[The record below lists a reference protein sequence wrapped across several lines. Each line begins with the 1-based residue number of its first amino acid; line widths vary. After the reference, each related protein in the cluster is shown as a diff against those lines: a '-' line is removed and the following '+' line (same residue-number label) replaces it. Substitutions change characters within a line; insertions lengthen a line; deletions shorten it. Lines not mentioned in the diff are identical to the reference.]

1 MLNEDHIVD
10 IWTGLKEFFDK
21 KTIETVAS
29 KYVDILADNGV
40 EDHVFKAALGGD
52 EDLDQAIEYYLDD
65 WDGEEDEETDY
76 GSENYDYDE
85 D

>member
-1 MLNEDHIVD
+1 MLNEDHIID

-21 KTIETVAS
+21 KIIDTVAS

-40 EDHVFKAALGGD
+40 NDHVFKAALGGD
-52 EDLDQAIEYYLDD
+52 EDLDEAIEYYLDET
-65 WDGEEDEETDY
+65 DGDDEETDY
-76 GSENYDYDE
+76 DSADWDFDE

>member
-1 MLNEDHIVD
+1 MLNEDHIID

-21 KTIETVAS
+21 KQIETVAS

-40 EDHVFKAALGGD
+40 QEHVFKSAIGGD

-65 WDGEEDEETDY
+65 WDGESDDEVDY
-76 GSENYDYDE
+76 DSQDYDE